1 MTNYL
6 PFSSMQRQ
14 ARQAWNASLQHMRAT
29 FIFDKAAL
37 QNGIRMS
44 VINITPIIIGAIT
57 GHLSLG
63 IMAFLSALYVAL
75 ADVGGAYRDRALA
88 MGSAAVFMT
97 ITAFIATIVGANPWL
112 VTLLMFVWA
121 FGGSMLGV
129 YGNLTSKV
137 SFSVIGI
144 FILLMGQPSG
154 LADAWLR
161 VLVFIVG
168 SAWSLG
174 VSLWLW
180 PLRPFQP
187 PRQAVGDYYLALS
200 NLLRKVCHVQINQ
213 HWSMV
218 VKAERTRLLE
228 ARTKVH
234 QIVVA
239 RRTQRADANPIPQ
252 RLLMLSLQADKLVE
266 TIIALAEELRL
277 VSEQHSSLVE
287 RPEFT
292 QTLEA
297 CSTLLDKLAHTI
309 IDEQQKLQ
317 DTNPEKLLVALAT
330 QEQALREALPTLL
343 NDYQALINTRNL
355 ANLLKRMA
363 RLIREVQGTLTQ
375 TGHIELHRDANTPQ
389 EAHPHLC
396 SWKASVHEKYTLFR
410 ANLTPHSLTFR
421 HALRLGTI
429 SALAVAIA
437 KFLHIPYGYWIALT
451 ILFILKPDYGSTRER
466 GFQRM
471 GGTVLGGILGI
482 ALTTMHNPVLLM
494 LALAAVAF
502 FCFAHQNG
510 NHVLFIQFLTILVVV
525 MIDLGTPNDWPV
537 ALIRIGNT
545 LLGGGM
551 GILAGYLFW
560 PQWERERIPE
570 QLGRTIAAN
579 RAYIASV
586 LAAYITHGEKKG
598 EREAVR
604 QASMAAH
611 LENVNAAAALQRM
624 LSEPKTHQEDVELF
638 YTLVSYNQRV
648 CDSATALAVQ
658 IPSKQTQQQAEQL
671 KRFASQ
677 IGWILRDVETATRN
691 ARPALVDPTL
701 KESLHDVLVSLQ
713 QLTAATPEQPYPLDQ
728 RAQPEGADAAN
739 PHSGASAHIYI

>member
-1 MTNYL
+1 MNNYRL
-6 PFSSMQRQ
+6 FSSIQQQ
-14 ARQAWNASLQHMRAT
+14 ARQAWNASLQHVRAT
-29 FIFDKAAL
+29 LIFDKAAL
-37 QNGIRMS
+37 QNGVRMS
-44 VINITPIIIGAIT
+44 VINITPIVIGAIT

-88 MGSAAVFMT
+88 MVSAAVFMT

-129 YGNLTSKV
+129 YGNLASKV

-144 FILLMGQPSG
+144 FILLMGQPTG

-161 VLVFIVG
+161 VLAFVVG
-168 SAWSLG
+168 GAWSLG

-187 PRQAVGDYYLALS
+187 ARQAVGDYYLALGA
-200 NLLRKVCHVQINQ
+200 LLRKICHGQTNQ
-213 HWSMV
+213 HWSLE
-218 VKAERTRLLE
+218 VKVERTRLLE
-228 ARTKVH
+228 ARTKAR

-266 TIIALAEELRL
+266 TVIALAEELRL

-292 QTLEA
+292 HTLEA

-309 IDEQQKLQ
+309 IDERQKLQ
-317 DTNPEKLLVALAT
+317 AADLEELLVVLAT
-330 QEQALREALPTLL
+330 QEQALRTSLPTLL

-363 RLIREVQGTLTQ
+363 RLVREAQETLTH
-375 TGHIELHRDANTPQ
+375 TRHVELYRDTNALQ
-389 EAHPHLC
+389 KAHPRLR
-396 SWKASVHEKYTLFR
+396 SWKALAHEKYTLFR

-421 HALRLGTI
+421 HALRLGAI
-429 SALAVAIA
+429 SAVAVAIT

-482 ALTTMHNPVLLM
+482 ALTTIHNPVLLM
-494 LALAAVAF
+494 LALTAVAF

-510 NHVLFIQFLTILVVV
+510 NHVLFIQFLTMLVVI
-525 MIDLGTPNDWPV
+525 MINLGTPNDWPV

-586 LAAYITHGEKKG
+586 LAAYITHGEKSS

-604 QASMAAH
+604 QASMAAY

-638 YTLVSYNQRV
+638 YTLVNYNQRV
-648 CDSATALAVQ
+648 CDSATALAVH

-677 IGWILRDVETATRN
+677 IEWILRDVETATRS
-691 ARPALVDPTL
+691 ARTALIDLTL
-701 KESLHDVLVSLQ
+701 KESLHEVLVSLQ
-713 QLTAATPEQPYPLDQ
+713 QLTTATPEQPHTMDQ
-728 RAQPEGADAAN
+728 HAHLEEHDAAET
-739 PHSGASAHIYI
+739 HIYI